1 MKDSFVFRKEWKQ
14 AVSEL
19 PNDARLEFYE
29 AVISYGT
36 DGTIPDLSP
45 IAKLAFNFA
54 KTTLDRDSER
64 YEEIRQKR
72 SEAGAAGNRKRWGES
87 QMRANANTESQML
100 ANVADSVSDNVGDS
114 VSKEKLSKEKPAS
127 AGKTKH
133 SSTETKEQLTDE
145 QQAFIDELRRDFPS
159 VMSMQQPLTFE
170 QCQRLA
176 DSGFG
181 TDQVRDVLGQ
191 MENFAP
197 LKKKYKSA
205 YATALNWLKR
215 NGK

>member
-87 QMRANANTESQML
+87 QMRANANTESQMI
-100 ANVADSVSDNVGDS
+100 ANVAVSVSDNVDDI

-133 SSTETKEQLTDE
+133 SSDIEQLTDE

-159 VMSMQQPLTFE
+159 VMSMQQPLTFD

-176 DSGFG
+176 DAGYGS
-181 TDQVRDVLGQ
+181 DQVRDVLGQ
-191 MENFAP
+191 MENCLQ
-197 LKKKYKSA
+197 LKRKYKSA

>member
-87 QMRANANTESQML
+87 QMRANANTESQMI
-100 ANVADSVSDNVGDS
+100 ANVAVSVSDNVDDI

-133 SSTETKEQLTDE
+133 SSDIEQLTDE

-176 DSGFG
+176 DAGYGS
-181 TDQVRDVLGQ
+181 DQVRDVLGQ
-191 MENFAP
+191 MENCLQ
-197 LKKKYKSA
+197 LKRKYKSA

>member
-100 ANVADSVSDNVGDS
+100 ANVADSVSVNVDDS
-114 VSKEKLSKEKPAS
+114 VSIEKLSKEKPAS
-127 AGKTKH
+127 AGKTT
-133 SSTETKEQLTDE
+133 SSRHL
-145 QQAFIDELRRDFPS
+145 
-159 VMSMQQPLTFE
+159 
-170 QCQRLA
+170 
-176 DSGFG
+176 
-181 TDQVRDVLGQ
+181 
-191 MENFAP
+191 
-197 LKKKYKSA
+197 
-205 YATALNWLKR
+205 
-215 NGK
+215 

>member
-1 MKDSFVFRKEWKQ
+1 MSGPLLEAAKSHHFAAIKTHQKTNKKRTKNDVGKDIGKGK
-14 AVSEL
+14 
-19 PNDARLEFYE
+19 D
-29 AVISYGT
+29 I
-36 DGTIPDLSP
+36 
-45 IAKLAFNFA
+45 
-54 KTTLDRDSER
+54 
-64 YEEIRQKR
+64 EIDFI
-72 SEAGAAGNRKRWGES
+72 E
-87 QMRANANTESQML
+87 
-100 ANVADSVSDNVGDS
+100 
-114 VSKEKLSKEKPAS
+114 PAS

-133 SSTETKEQLTDE
+133 SSDIEQLTDE

-176 DSGFG
+176 DAGYGS
-181 TDQVRDVLGQ
+181 DQVRDVLGQ
-191 MENFAP
+191 MENFVQ

>member
-19 PNDARLEFYE
+19 PNDERLLFYE
-29 AVISYGT
+29 ALISYGT
-36 DGTIPDLSP
+36 DGTIPELSP

-87 QMRANANTESQML
+87 QMRANANAESQML
-100 ANVADSVSDNVGDS
+100 TNIADSVNVDVS

-133 SSTETKEQLTDE
+133 SSTEIKERLTDD
-145 QQAFIDELRRDFPS
+145 QQAFLDELRRDFPS

-176 DSGFG
+176 DAGYSS
-181 TDQVRDVLGQ
+181 DQVRDVLGQ
-191 MENFAP
+191 MENFVQ

>member
-100 ANVADSVSDNVGDS
+100 ANVADSVSVNVDDS
-114 VSKEKLSKEKPAS
+114 VSIEKLSKEKPAS

-133 SSTETKEQLTDE
+133 LSTETKEQLTDE

-159 VMSMQQPLTFE
+159 VMSMQQPLTFD

-176 DSGFG
+176 DAGYSS
-181 TDQVRDVLGQ
+181 DQVRDVLGQ
-191 MENFAP
+191 MENFVQ

-205 YATALNWLKR
+205 FATALNWLKR

>member
-1 MKDSFVFRKEWKQ
+1 MGNNIARSAFTFYSSWYEAISTLDDQS
-14 AVSEL
+14 
-19 PNDARLEFYE
+19 RLEVYD
-29 AVISYGT
+29 AIASYSLCGNDPVIRSE
-36 DGTIPDLSP
+36 
-45 IAKLAFNFA
+45 IAKLCWRLIKPTIDKA
-54 KTTLDRDSER
+54 RV
-64 YEEIRQKR
+64 R
-72 SEAGAAGNRKRWGES
+72 SAAGSG
-87 QMRANANTESQML
+87 
-100 ANVADSVSDNVGDS
+100 
-114 VSKEKLSKEKPAS
+114 EKPSLRGNKNAS
-127 AGKTKH
+127 KNEQKTNKKRTKNDVGKDKGKGKDIEIDFIEPADAGKTKH
-133 SSTETKEQLTDE
+133 SSTDIEQLTDE

-191 MENFAP
+191 MENFVQ